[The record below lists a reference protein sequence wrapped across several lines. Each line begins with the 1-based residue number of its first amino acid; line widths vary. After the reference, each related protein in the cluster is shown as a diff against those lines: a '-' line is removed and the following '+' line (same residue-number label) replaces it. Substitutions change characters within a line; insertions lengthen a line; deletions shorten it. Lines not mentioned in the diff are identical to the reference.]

1 MNPVKRNLA
10 ITMGIAAA
18 FAIGAARADDAT
30 SLRTENRVDHNAA
43 VTGESHVGSSISQEF
58 TGFAGS
64 SANAGSL
71 VTGLRRGTPVTLTA
85 SSATGPSSV
94 TFTPPTRPMGNGNV
108 EISLALAQQRL
119 ASLGVTQPTPEQ
131 VRTALVGGTIT
142 TGSGATART
151 VTLPG
156 VLTQRSQG
164 MGWGNI
170 ARSQGTNLGHVISAA
185 KRGNQPGGTTTAVNH
200 PGRIVTASDETVSER
215 QEQRLR
221 NEHRIRGRE
230 RAMEDRNE
238 PRFEQRERLRV
249 RGIENG
255 VEHRFE
261 QRVEVRERGIN
272 GGIERRF
279 EQRIEQRA
287 VDNGR
292 AAPANNSPGTGI
304 VTAAGTPAA
313 ASGAVR
319 PGREHGRG
327 HENGQTVAGMTASGK
342 TASSGI
348 VNGSGAAV
356 STQMNVRGGG
366 DHGRSHGR
374 AR

>member
-1 MNPVKRNLA
+1 MNTVKRNLA

-30 SLRTENRVDHNAA
+30 SLRTESRVDHNAA
-43 VTGESHVGSSISQEF
+43 VTGESHVSSRISQEF

-71 VTGLRRGTPVTLTA
+71 ATGLRRGTPVTLTA
-85 SSATGPSSV
+85 SSATGPSPV

-119 ASLGVTQPTPEQ
+119 AGLGVTQPTPEQ
-131 VRTALVGGTIT
+131 IRTALVGGTIT

-151 VTLPG
+151 VALPG

-185 KRGNQPGGTTTAVNH
+185 QRGNQPTTTPVNH
-200 PGRIVTASDETVSER
+200 PGRIVTGTNETVSER
-215 QEQRLR
+215 QEHRFR
-221 NEHRIRGRE
+221 EEHRVRGRE
-230 RAMEDRNE
+230 QAMENRDE
-238 PRFEQRERLRV
+238 PRFEQRERSRV

-261 QRVEVRERGIN
+261 RRVEVRERGIN

-292 AAPANNSPGTGI
+292 AAPANNSAGAGI

-319 PGREHGRG
+319 LGREHGRG
-327 HENGQTVAGMTASGK
+327 HVSGQTAAGMTASGK
-342 TASSGI
+342 TAPSGI

-366 DHGRSHGR
+366 HGRSHGH